1 MNLWEPILAMI
12 MALTSFA
19 IKPNPK
25 APGPDVVLEHRV
37 DDADLFVHVDLKPT
51 LVDNYAVWQK
61 LAEDPLVKQTPSLR
75 DAVRDASVQAEG
87 GRAMVKGLIGIDLAT
102 DLTSITA
109 FGKVTSAGPP
119 DFLVVIRGNLAADL
133 PQRLTQNLGGK
144 AETIDGRVAAVTP
157 DGMMIGTSKSG
168 AVLVGSRALVAP
180 RLADAWKASAR
191 AKGSMWGQ
199 VATVLDGKPFFVVAA
214 KPSAAAVAHVAG
226 QVPPGFGRDLLNQA
240 ELVVLSGT
248 ATGVGW
254 VYQAKDAAFAARI
267 KLASEGWIEL
277 MRAAHVAPRGIAEL
291 VVAALPSYVG
301 QSPEL
306 DDAIKHKDQIL
317 AAVNELTGDGKFQS
331 SVKQSGNVVTVTTKG
346 RRLSDV
352 VPIGLAMGLG
362 GIGAM
367 TAATKAPAMATPA
380 QPGRPASPRPS
391 TAPRPTTPSRP
402 TTPPKPTPAPRP
414 ATGARP

>member
-37 DDADLFVHVDLKPT
+37 DDADVFVHVDLKPT
-51 LVDNYAVWQK
+51 LVDNYVVWQK
-61 LAEDPLVKQTPSLR
+61 LADDPLVKQTPALR
-75 DAVRDASVQAEG
+75 DGVRDAMVQAEG
-87 GRAMVKGLIGIDLAT
+87 GRAMVKGLVGIDLAT
-102 DLTSITA
+102 DLTSLTA
-109 FGKVTSAGPP
+109 FGKVTGSGPP
-119 DFLVVIRGNLAADL
+119 DFLLVIRGNLAADL

-144 AETIDGRVAAVTP
+144 TETIDGRLAAVTP

-180 RLADAWKASAR
+180 RLADGWKASAR
-191 AKGSMWGQ
+191 TKGSVWAQ
-199 VATVLDGKPFFVVAA
+199 VASVLDGKPFLVIAG
-214 KPSAAAVAHVAG
+214 KPSASALAHAANA
-226 QVPPGFGRDLLNQA
+226 VPAGFGRDLLNQA
-240 ELVVLSGT
+240 EVVVMS
-248 ATGVGW
+248 ASSTGVGW

-291 VVAALPSYVG
+291 IVAALPSYAG
-301 QSPEL
+301 QSAEL

-331 SVKQSGNVVTVTTKG
+331 SVKLSGNVVTVTTKG

-352 VPIGLAMGLG
+352 LPIGLVMGLG
-362 GIGAM
+362 GMGAM
-367 TAATKAPAMATPA
+367 TMAASPSKAPTPA
-380 QPGRPASPRPS
+380 RP
-391 TAPRPTTPSRP
+391 TTVRPTTPSRP
-402 TTPPKPTPAPRP
+402 TTTPRPTTPPKPTPRP
-414 ATGARP
+414 TTGARP